1 MSALKPTPLIQ
12 PNVVTKNGTTSA
24 AKSKERASVSKNHIY
39 IHIHQKGI
47 EIWTEKMRE
56 KERESEKKKL
66 CDSELITG
74 HVNVILIF
82 DCNNW
87 DLSVNAYRNVKHH

>member
-1 MSALKPTPLIQ
+1 MSALKPTPLNQ

-39 IHIHQKGI
+39 SHSSKGNWNMNG
-47 EIWTEKMRE
+47 ENERKR
-56 KERESEKKKL
+56 EREGKKKL

-87 DLSVNAYRNVKHH
+87 DLSVNAYRNVKRH